1 MLSLFAR
8 SASILIIFIVIFSY
22 IVFLLIRTLTGQFYV
37 TFQLYHFD
45 IGYHLGNVFILFV
58 ETFDAVPPSIS
69 WQTGFA
75 MVTGVYSTG
84 TSVDPDQNINL
95 GGLEKT
101 NYYLPVFS
109 LLIWILIA
117 ALLLV
122 FGILSLKRRE
132 ISV

>member
-1 MLSLFAR
+1 MFAN
-8 SASILIIFIVIFSY
+8 I
-22 IVFLLIRTLTGQFYV
+22 
-37 TFQLYHFD
+37 
-45 IGYHLGNVFILFV
+45 
-58 ETFDAVPPSIS
+58 
-69 WQTGFA
+69 
-75 MVTGVYSTG
+75 TGVYSIG

-117 ALLLV
+117 ALLLA
-122 FGILSLKRRE
+122 FGIWSLKKRE